1 MENYSNVFPLQS
13 TLCSSMSRVRN
24 PSKLDDIRASENRC
38 LAKNDVSTEIL
49 DLERISTSYFPCSIA
64 IQ

>member
-1 MENYSNVFPLQS
+1 MFPSQS
-13 TLCSSMSRVRN
+13 TLYVAMSRVRN
-24 PSKLDDIRASENRC
+24 PSQLDDIRASENRC

-49 DLERISTSYFPCSIA
+49 DFERISTTSYFPCSIA